1 MDLPLIQ
8 KIIIFAIPIIFAI
21 TVHEVAH
28 GWVAYKLG
36 DHTAKM
42 LGRLTLNPI
51 KHIDPIGTVLVPAL
65 LIYMGGFL
73 FGWAK
78 PVPVD
83 WRNLRNPKRDMAY
96 VAVAGP
102 ASNLIMAIIW
112 AIIYKL
118 ALISGPSSGGP
129 MYALEQMCYVG
140 IGINTLLMILNLFP
154 VPPLDGSRVMASLL
168 PPKLAISY
176 NKLEPFGLF
185 IVLAL
190 LMTGVLFNVIAP
202 FIGGFMRLLE
212 MVFSIPL

>member
-1 MDLPLIQ
+1 MDLSFIQ
-8 KIIIFAIPIIFAI
+8 KILIFAIPIIFAI

-36 DHTAKM
+36 DQTAKM

-65 LIYMGGFL
+65 LVYMGGFL

-83 WRNLRNPKRDMAY
+83 WRNLHNPKRDMAY
-96 VAVAGP
+96 VAAAGP
-102 ASNLIMAIIW
+102 LSNLVMAVIW

-118 ALISGPSSGGP
+118 ALINGPSFTGP
-129 MYALEQMCYVG
+129 LYALEQMCYVG

-154 VPPLDGSRVMASLL
+154 IPPLDGSRVMSSLL
-168 PPKLAISY
+168 PPRLAIGY

-185 IVLAL
+185 IVLGL
-190 LMTGVLFNVIAP
+190 LMTGILFNILAP
-202 FIGGFMRLLE
+202 FIGGFMNFLE
-212 MVFSIPL
+212 TIFSIPL